1 MAGKLRILPLGGLG
15 EIGKNMT
22 VVEYGGRIVEEPD
35 ARAEVD
41 ARIRDGYEALSVT
54 VNPIP
59 VKTALALLG
68 LIPANFRLPMV
79 PASPDEEAE
88 VRSMLERHGL
98 LSAV

>member
-1 MAGKLRILPLGGLG
+1 MRLLVTGGRRGHLGGHV
-15 EIGKNMT
+15 T
-22 VVEYGGRIVEEPD
+22 AA
-35 ARAEVD
+35 ARAAGHDVVPVGTQD
-41 ARIRDGYEALSVT
+41 ADLRDAYEALAVT

-68 LIPANFRLPMV
+68 LDPGNFRLPMV
-79 PASPDEEAE
+79 PASPDEETA